1 MWLFYFFYH
10 HTNWIGFVLQLTD
23 LILFATIILMFYDLC
38 VFSVVVNF
46 AFTFFYSHILKCIGK
61 KYLTIVKKQRTSQK
75 LVNNKC
81 SYKDRM
87 KTQLII
93 ARYFYQHAASLSSI
107 FYVNNIFVSPVL
119 YIFTLTNLVFS
130 AYLIVFI
137 WFQKLPPNIFLLLF
151 CVWLLDIIFYHTAIL
166 IIANLNEVILLLAKP
181 FYSMLSILDRK
192 YLNIKKRWKMFTYYE
207 LLNRS
212 TKPLLI
218 NIGPLG
224 NLTHS
229 KVFEVSSILIFFSS
243 KYLCLKFIFFLL
255 IIDDKFLFYNLDI
268 FLGKIY
274 KERKLY
280 IINRLNKCE

>member
-1 MWLFYFFYH
+1 M
-10 HTNWIGFVLQLTD
+10 LQLTD

-38 VFSVVVNF
+38 VFSVVVTF

-107 FYVNNIFVSPVL
+107 FYVNNIFVSPIL

-224 NLTHS
+224 NLTYS

-274 KERKLY
+274 KE
-280 IINRLNKCE
+280 